1 MSFLL
6 KAAFWLGLVF
16 YVLPPSAPM
25 PRSAS
30 SDLPTGGQVASAVI
44 RGAAQLCRDHAETC
58 ARGVGMVTETA
69 QRELIGAAVPTAQ
82 DTLTPADL
90 QVPFGGV
97 QAPAGNAPLRAPLPP
112 RRPV

>member
-16 YVLPPSAPM
+16 YVLPPSAPL
-25 PRSAS
+25 PQAAS
-30 SDLPTGGQVASAVI
+30 TDLPTGGQVASAVI
-44 RGAAQLCRDHAETC
+44 RGAAQLCRDHAATC

-69 QRELIGAAVPTAQ
+69 ERELIGTTVPTAQ

-97 QAPAGNAPLRAPLPP
+97 QAPVGNAPLRAPLPL
-112 RRPV
+112 RRPA